1 MSTLPLSELCRR
13 CGLCCDGNLF
23 SHVPLQPAEVD
34 AARRNGL
41 EVVALADGAPALR
54 QGCTALKG
62 RQCSIYA
69 ERPEGCRRYACRLF
83 NALAGGTVPF
93 EEALQVVEQAH
104 ALLAAVERGLTP
116 DTDPHPASVLERAR
130 FAAWGEEGGFSSE
143 TSTARERAEVFL
155 DQHFHG
161 GPRRFEGSGQG

>member
-1 MSTLPLSELCRR
+1 MSLSELCQR

-23 SHVPLQPAEVD
+23 SHVPLRHAEVD

-41 EVVALADGAPALR
+41 DVVSLADGAPALR

-62 RQCSIYA
+62 RQCSLYA

-83 NALAGGTVPF
+83 HALAGGTVSFP
-93 EEALQVVEQAH
+93 EALAVVERAH
-104 ALLAAVERGLTP
+104 ALLSAVERGLP
-116 DTDPHPASVLERAR
+116 PETDPRPASVLERAR
-130 FAAWGEEGGFSSE
+130 FAAWGGEGGFSAE
-143 TSTARERAEVFL
+143 TDAARERAESFL

-161 GPRRFEGSGQG
+161 GPRRFDDPA

>member
-1 MSTLPLSELCRR
+1 MSLSELCRR

-23 SHVPLQPAEVD
+23 SHVPLQRAEAD

-62 RQCSIYA
+62 RQCSVYA

-83 NALAGGTVPF
+83 NAVAGGSVSF
-93 EEALQVVEQAH
+93 EQSLQVVEQAH
-104 ALLAAVERGLTP
+104 ALLAAVERSLGP
-116 DTDPHPASVLERAR
+116 GTDPGPASVLERAR
-130 FAAWGEEGGFSSE
+130 FAAWGEDGGFSSE
-143 TSTARERAEVFL
+143 TSAARERAEAFL

-161 GPRRFEGSGQG
+161 GPRRFEAPG